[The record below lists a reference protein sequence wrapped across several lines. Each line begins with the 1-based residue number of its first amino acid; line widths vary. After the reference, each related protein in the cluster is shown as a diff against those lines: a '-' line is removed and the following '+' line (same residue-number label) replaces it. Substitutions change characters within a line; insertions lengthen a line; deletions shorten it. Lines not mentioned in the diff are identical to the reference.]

1 MVLSVL
7 LSALVWG
14 PSSCPSPEQVDAHL
28 SVEDRRQLIVELS
41 VRPEGLQLEAQDL
54 AGRPMGTRVLPLQ
67 KDCDAGAEAVAK
79 EIRAW
84 PARPPLR
91 TPLHRLHATVAPA
104 PVVEAPADAVEVVG
118 EVGAVMAPGPR
129 AFVGRLWLVRAP
141 YRGALTVGGALD
153 VTGPVLNAWQLS
165 FAPAVGLRKPLGGV
179 TLDAFIG
186 VPMSVLTTTAPS
198 FILSGLAGARV
209 SVGELRLAP
218 FVQLA
223 VAVPLVKSV
232 PLDLPIASLTLSVG
246 LRGGVW

>member
-14 PSSCPSPEQVDAHL
+14 PSSCPSPEQVDALL
-28 SVEDRRQLIVELS
+28 SLEDRRQLIVQLS
-41 VRPEGLQLEAQDL
+41 ARPEGLQLEAQDL
-54 AGRPMGTRVLPLQ
+54 AGRPMGVRVLPLRE
-67 KDCDAGAEAVAK
+67 DCEASAEAVAK
-79 EIRAW
+79 EIRSW
-84 PARPPLR
+84 PAKAPLR
-91 TPLHRLHATVAPA
+91 TPLHRLHAPAPA
-104 PVVEAPADAVEVVG
+104 PQVEGPTDAVEVVA

-141 YRGALTVGGALD
+141 YRGALTVSGALD
-153 VTGPVLNAWQLS
+153 VTGPVQNAWQLS
-165 FAPAVGLRKPLGGV
+165 FAPAIGLRRPLGGV

-198 FILSGLAGARV
+198 FILSGLAGARI

-218 FVQLA
+218 IVQLA

-232 PLDLPIASLTLSVG
+232 PLDLPIASLSLSVG
-246 LRGGVW
+246 FRGGLW